1 MIIINKKIP
10 GRKSVVEPLV
20 VDEPNFNHLGLRVKV
35 EYMQRVIT
43 GAIVAFSA
51 DEVEVAI
58 DGAHYLAEAGRPIWL
73 QRVRSFKFKDVQ
85 FI

>member
-1 MIIINKKIP
+1 MIINKIP
-10 GRKSVVEPLV
+10 GRKSVVAPLV

-35 EYMQRVIT
+35 EYMQQVVT
-43 GAIVAFSA
+43 GTIVAFRA
-51 DEVEVAI
+51 DDVGVAI